1 MTTQPQSHIVSLSL
15 ELSHQD
21 DVRRDSAKRWQA
33 ALHRLCLLRAT
44 MNETTYEA
52 EWVRIFHNQ
61 QLMDD
66 MQQRSKLLA
75 FAAIDVLE
83 VQHEHSLIVC
93 RTDGVA
99 YDSNAAEEIP
109 ELLAAMRTKIEKGL
123 P

>member
-1 MTTQPQSHIVSLSL
+1 MTTQPQSHTVSLSI
-15 ELSHQD
+15 ELAHPD
-21 DVRRDSAKRWQA
+21 EVRRESAQRWQA

-44 MNETTYEA
+44 MNETPYDL
-52 EWVRIFHNQ
+52 EWARIFANQ

-66 MQQRSKLLA
+66 MQHRSKLLA

-83 VQHEHSLIVC
+83 VQHEHALIVC
-93 RTDGVA
+93 GTDGIE
-99 YDSNAAEEIP
+99 YDSGAAEETL